1 MPLKRLLALLLSAAL
16 LLPALYACSEQT
28 EESGDVSRIAG
39 TDADALAQVQHY
51 LDYYKEHPFTSYRE
65 VAAVYALGVSFDG
78 YDLSALEPDEKAGTG
93 EKAGAAIAGALL
105 EKAGV
110 AGGPDAAAYAAEL
123 AALSEDELAALDT
136 ETLCDVALALLCT
149 GQAHDPSLFVDELES
164 RQVRGGGIAAVKP
177 VSADD
182 VIVADPDAT
191 ASAMTVFAVYKS
203 RTDGTIYDNTLMY
216 IYNTADEIDASFA
229 DLDGKKS
236 AVTTAK
242 TLVALLCAGV
252 SFGGSL
258 CANIKTTLDTFR
270 YEPAGYFAGMRAHQG
285 GAHSEEATA
294 ECFLAFA
301 FSVYGPTWVKL
312 AE

>member
-28 EESGDVSRIAG
+28 EESGDVSRSAG

-65 VAAVYALGVSFDG
+65 VVAVYALGVSFDG
-78 YDLSALEPDEKAGTG
+78 YDFSALEPDEKAGTG

-123 AALSEDELAALDT
+123 AALSGDELAALDT

-191 ASAMTVFAVYKS
+191 AAAMTVFAVYKS

-216 IYNTADEIDASFA
+216 IYNTADETDASFA
-229 DLDGKKS
+229 DLDG
-236 AVTTAK
+236 
-242 TLVALLCAGV
+242 
-252 SFGGSL
+252 
-258 CANIKTTLDTFR
+258 I
-270 YEPAGYFAGMRAHQG
+270 
-285 GAHSEEATA
+285 
-294 ECFLAFA
+294 
-301 FSVYGPTWVKL
+301 
-312 AE
+312 

>member
-1 MPLKRLLALLLSAAL
+1 
-16 LLPALYACSEQT
+16 
-28 EESGDVSRIAG
+28 
-39 TDADALAQVQHY
+39 
-51 LDYYKEHPFTSYRE
+51 
-65 VAAVYALGVSFDG
+65 
-78 YDLSALEPDEKAGTG
+78 
-93 EKAGAAIAGALL
+93 
-105 EKAGV
+105 
-110 AGGPDAAAYAAEL
+110 
-123 AALSEDELAALDT
+123 
-136 ETLCDVALALLCT
+136 
-149 GQAHDPSLFVDELES
+149 
-164 RQVRGGGIAAVKP
+164 
-177 VSADD
+177 
-182 VIVADPDAT
+182 
-191 ASAMTVFAVYKS
+191 MTVFAVYKS

-216 IYNTADEIDASFA
+216 IYNTADETDASFA

-252 SFGGSL
+252 SIGGSL
-258 CANIKTTLDTFR
+258 CANIKTTLNTFR

>member
-1 MPLKRLLALLLSAAL
+1 MRSAYPSTATTSARWSRTKRPEPAKRPARPSPARCWKRRASRAVPTRRRTRPSW
-16 LLPALYACSEQT
+16 PAL
-28 EESGDVSRIAG
+28 SG
-39 TDADALAQVQHY
+39 
-51 LDYYKEHPFTSYRE
+51 
-65 VAAVYALGVSFDG
+65 
-78 YDLSALEPDEKAGTG
+78 
-93 EKAGAAIAGALL
+93 
-105 EKAGV
+105 
-110 AGGPDAAAYAAEL
+110 
-123 AALSEDELAALDT
+123 DELAALDT

-191 ASAMTVFAVYKS
+191 AAAMTVFAVYKS

-216 IYNTADEIDASFA
+216 IYNTADETDASFA

-252 SFGGSL
+252 SIGGSL